1 MDYSM
6 PGSSVLH
13 CLPVPSNSS
22 PLSWWCYLTM
32 STSVACF
39 SFYLL
44 SSPAWEFFPMNGL
57 FESGGQSIGA
67 SDSAT
72 VLSMTI
78 QGWFPM
84 GLTGLISL
92 QFGSCGSF
100 ILFIYFFFWGN
111 SILFFI
117 VAIPIYISTNSVLGF
132 PFLQMLAN
140 ICYFALFIP
149 FWQTWSDISL
159 RFWIAFLWWLV
170 MLGIFLSAS
179 WLSVCF
185 LWKKD
190 YSYFLPT
197 FLISFFVCLFFAIR
211 LY

>member
-13 CLPVPSNSS
+13 CLPVSSNSC

-44 SSPAWEFFPMNGL
+44 SSPASEFFPMNGL
-57 FESGGQSIGA
+57 FKSGGQSIGA

-78 QGWFPM
+78 QCWFPI

-100 ILFIYFFFWGN
+100 IFYFFLRKLHIVFHSGYTNLHFHQQCTRVPFSPHPCKHLLFCSFYTILTDMKWYLIEVLICISLMISDVGHLFIC
-111 SILFFI
+111 LL
-117 VAIPIYISTNSVLGF
+117 AICMF
-132 PFLQMLAN
+132 
-140 ICYFALFIP
+140 
-149 FWQTWSDISL
+149 SL
-159 RFWIAFLWWLV
+159 E
-170 MLGIFLSAS
+170 
-179 WLSVCF
+179 
-185 LWKKD
+185 KKV

-197 FLISFFVCLFFAIR
+197 FVISFFFCLFVFC
-211 LY
+211 Y